1 MKISNKIVF
10 VICLIIIMYYV
21 YLAGY
26 QAGYRDMFF
35 ALIGRV

>member
-1 MKISNKIVF
+1 MKTLNKIVL
-10 VICLIIIMYYV
+10 VVCILIIMYYI
-21 YLAGY
+21 YQSGY